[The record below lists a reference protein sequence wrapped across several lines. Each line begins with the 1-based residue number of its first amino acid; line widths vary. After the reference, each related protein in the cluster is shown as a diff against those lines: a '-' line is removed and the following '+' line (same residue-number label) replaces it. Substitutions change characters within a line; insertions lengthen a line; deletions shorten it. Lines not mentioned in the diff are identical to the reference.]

1 MASDGGK
8 SRPVAGRALI
18 GQQTTSPSSAGDG
31 SDGSTTTTVTDTAAE
46 THDVPKSDG
55 FTEPDELDAGSD
67 HVELSIAE
75 AAAATETVTGS
86 HVLRIDGF
94 SATKD
99 LAVGDY
105 IESGAFR
112 VGGHA
117 WSVLCYPCGD
127 EEESAGWVCLFL
139 QLVDDN
145 VAAASAMDAG
155 GVIKAECV
163 FTLMDFAAGGVG
175 ELAPSIRIK
184 PHVFSAADKS
194 RGCDFIERKE
204 LEMEPSRLVNN
215 CFRVRCDVILV
226 NDDDDEKSPS
236 PMPPP
241 PPLTELHRHLGDLLA
256 SQVGKDV
263 TFEVAGELV
272 TAHRCVLAARSPVF
286 MAELF
291 GTDEKE
297 EDKEDVA
304 ARHVVQVVGDMEPE
318 VFKALLHFVYTDS
331 LPEICDDGDGGNK
344 VKMVQRLVVA
354 ADRYDMKRLKVIC
367 EDILY
372 KYINATTAAT
382 TLLLAAKHG
391 CHRLKEACV
400 AFLKDLLASVE
411 APGDQTCSLSSPARK
426 KHRSRFLLPEQP
438 RKKNEV
444 AFL

>member
-1 MASDGGK
+1 
-8 SRPVAGRALI
+8 
-18 GQQTTSPSSAGDG
+18 
-31 SDGSTTTTVTDTAAE
+31 
-46 THDVPKSDG
+46 
-55 FTEPDELDAGSD
+55 
-67 HVELSIAE
+67 LSITE
-75 AAAATETVTGS
+75 AAAATGETVSGS

-226 NDDDDEKSPS
+226 NDNDDEKSPSPRPVPPHVRTVRRNRAPKILGPQIKPGPGHYFAPGLQNPRDGPAS

-411 APGDQTCSLSSPARK
+411 PPGDQTCSLSSPARK

-438 RKKNEV
+438 RKKK
-444 AFL
+444 